1 MKIGKEKSFYI
12 LAALVGV
19 IIAAYFYTGFSG
31 ANVNQYSEKG
41 GSKIFY
47 FYSPNCHY
55 CQQIEPFMEEM
66 SEKYSIT
73 YCKIEE
79 LSDECKALADEINLK
94 GVPTVAI
101 RNGKTKVLTGVNEVL
116 KLEEVLKGQK

>member
-12 LAALVGV
+12 LAALAGV
-19 IIAAYFYTGFSG
+19 IVAVYFFTGFPDT
-31 ANVNQYSEKG
+31 NINQYGRED
-41 GSKIFY
+41 SKIFY

-66 SEKYSIT
+66 SKKYSIT

-101 RNGKTKVLTGVNEVL
+101 RNGETKVLTGVNEVL